1 MRKNGR
7 LVGTVESDGIIR
19 KEGRIVGSAKG
30 VDRGKVGVIYFFGL
44 FDPY

>member
-7 LVGTVESDGIIR
+7 LVGTVESDGTIR

-30 VDRGKVGVIYFFGL
+30 VDRGKAGVIYFFGL
-44 FDPY
+44 FDPF